1 MILWGE
7 EEERKTRVWVERG
20 GGIFWL
26 SKHKKGGRIWA
37 LGIGRVL
44 VFRISVTVG
53 FTGCVH
59 VLLQPFPLPHV
70 SLMYI
75 KPDSRG
81 QCVLGEVKLLSS
93 QSIAF
98 NLHSSACGPH
108 SGPEMCVLLF
118 QRRAVYLEL
127 IRGTHAGPRPSVHLN
142 VCLHASL
149 QSVYVCVHLYLC
161 ARQSV
166 FFFMFLCYGLQ
177 YLSCKNLKPF
187 LTD

>member
-1 MILWGE
+1 MTCDFVG
-7 EEERKTRVWVERG
+7 RG
-20 GGIFWL
+20 GGWKDLGVGGEGVGDIL
-26 SKHKKGGRIWA
+26 VINIKKGGRIWV
-37 LGIGRVL
+37 LGIGGVL

-59 VLLQPFPLPHV
+59 VLLQPFPFPHV

-75 KPDSRG
+75 NPDSRG

-127 IRGTHAGPRPSVHLN
+127 IRGTHTGPSGLEYT
-142 VCLHASL
+142 CM
-149 QSVYVCVHLYLC
+149 SVYMLFFKLCMCVHLYLYG
-161 ARQSV
+161 RQSV
-166 FFFMFLCYGLQ
+166 SFLCSFTMG
-177 YLSCKNLKPF
+177 CNICHAKI
-187 LTD
+187 